1 MTRKAPPGE
10 RIHPRG
16 PADILGARA
25 AAAACSY
32 TGQSRSASRPWRRRV
47 NLVPRTLTTLTAPN
61 KLLPSGLK
69 LHQKNGGMEARRC
82 HNSAT
87 VGAPPRLPTEPFVRV
102 FQPGLRMRWS
112 SSMATTELG
121 GTASAKKTK
130 PNGDA
135 EVSERKAYSQ
145 LAATVG
151 PSRGFEITGVLVQ
164 RNHGC
169 HVVDGENVGYSFF
182 LLSFHKCTRRCG
194 H

>member
-1 MTRKAPPGE
+1 MPEAFSFFFSTEAYGNAATGGTSQCRRWGFVH
-10 RIHPRG
+10 RR
-16 PADILGARA
+16 RA
-25 AAAACSY
+25 TTGQSRSKYRDSTMAT

-121 GTASAKKTK
+121 GTGVFA
-130 PNGDA
+130 
-135 EVSERKAYSQ
+135 
-145 LAATVG
+145 VG
-151 PSRGFEITGVLVQ
+151 
-164 RNHGC
+164 RN
-169 HVVDGENVGYSFF
+169 SWPLPWF
-182 LLSFHKCTRRCG
+182 
-194 H
+194 

>member
-1 MTRKAPPGE
+1 
-10 RIHPRG
+10 
-16 PADILGARA
+16 
-25 AAAACSY
+25 
-32 TGQSRSASRPWRRRV
+32 
-47 NLVPRTLTTLTAPN
+47 
-61 KLLPSGLK
+61 
-69 LHQKNGGMEARRC
+69 MEARRC

-87 VGAPPRLPTEPFVRV
+87 VGAPPRLPTELFVRV

-135 EVSERKAYSQ
+135 LVAHRATIKREVSERKAYSQ

-194 H
+194 HPLEAHRAHKGHTPPSQHPQSLCHQA

>member
-1 MTRKAPPGE
+1 
-10 RIHPRG
+10 
-16 PADILGARA
+16 
-25 AAAACSY
+25 
-32 TGQSRSASRPWRRRV
+32 
-47 NLVPRTLTTLTAPN
+47 
-61 KLLPSGLK
+61 
-69 LHQKNGGMEARRC
+69 MEARRC

-135 EVSERKAYSQ
+135 LVAHRATIPRRVSERKAYSQ

-151 PSRGFEITGVLVQ
+151 PSRGFEITGFLVQ

-169 HVVDGENVGYSFF
+169 HVVAWENVGYNVSFF
-182 LLSFHKCTRRCG
+182 FPQCTTTRWPASTRAPAWTTGPTPHSFSVCNDANEPGCAANATATQCFAWRQGTSRR
-194 H
+194 HR